1 MILLDT
7 SFLIDFFRGVEA
19 TSGFVEDNVAV
30 TVITY
35 HEIMTGVKRKRA
47 TKETEFFRRFFAQ
60 VRILTYDQKAAEES
74 STIAAQLM
82 SVGIMVNAL
91 DILIASIALT
101 NGISRIATADK
112 DFLEIEKVTD
122 LEVVAY

>member
-19 TSGFVEDNVAV
+19 TSSFVEDNVAV

-74 STIAAQLM
+74 SSIAAQLM

-91 DILIASIALT
+91 NILIAAIALT

>member
-19 TSGFVEDNVAV
+19 TSSFVEDNVAV

-74 STIAAQLM
+74 SSIAAQLM
-82 SVGIMVNAL
+82 SVGITVNAL
-91 DILIASIALT
+91 DILIAAIALT

-122 LEVVAY
+122 LKVVVY

>member
-60 VRILTYDQKAAEES
+60 VRILPYDQKAAEES

-101 NGISRIATADK
+101 NGISRIATVDK

-122 LEVVAY
+122 LKVVAY

>member
-7 SFLIDFFRGVEA
+7 SFLIDFFRGVKA
-19 TSGFVEDNVAV
+19 TRDFVEDNVAV

-60 VRILTYDQKAAEES
+60 VRILLYDQKAAEES
-74 STIAAQLM
+74 SSIAAQLM
-82 SVGIMVNAL
+82 SVGIMVNVL
-91 DILIASIALT
+91 DILIAAIALT

-112 DFLEIEKVTD
+112 GFLEIEKVTD
-122 LEVVAY
+122 LDVVAY

>member
-19 TSGFVEDNVAV
+19 TSSFVEDNVAV

-47 TKETEFFRRFFAQ
+47 TKEAEFFRRFFAQ

-74 STIAAQLM
+74 SSIAAQLM
-82 SVGIMVNAL
+82 SVGITVNAL
-91 DILIASIALT
+91 DILIAAIALT

-112 DFLEIEKVTD
+112 DFLKIEKVTD
-122 LEVVAY
+122 LKVVVY